1 MARNKRKGFS
11 IFKLLFFV
19 LIIACVVFL
28 VSALFGKDTGGSNTV
43 DNDTEDK
50 DFFTDYFS
58 GSGSTYSSNWKLS
71 SNVGK
76 LDTSVASGVRPKRT
90 TIYGNGADDVT
101 IMLFMCGSDLEAQ
114 ASMGL
119 YDLQEMARA
128 DVSDKVNMLVY
139 TGGTTK
145 WHVDISTQYNQVY
158 KVLGN
163 GQIDRLVDN
172 AGTGSMVD
180 PDTLVSFI
188 EWSVRNYPANRY
200 GLILW
205 DHGGG
210 SVSGYGY
217 DLKYPNLGSM
227 GLAKIDKALTE
238 AGVEFDFI
246 GFDACL
252 MANTETALML
262 AEHADYLIASEESEP
277 GIGWYYTDWLNA
289 LSRNTSIPTL
299 ELGKV
304 IADSFVSRCRRDTP
318 QQNATLSV
326 IDLAE
331 VQDILPAKL
340 SAFSRSTSSMINGSQ
355 YRTVANARG
364 SAQEFARQS
373 YVDLVDFID
382 MANNIGTEEAKDLCQ
397 SLMSC
402 IKYNNAT
409 MANSYGLSVYFP
421 YRSSKYVNTVLNTY
435 KNIDMNADYA
445 DVVRSFASYQTAG
458 QVSSG
463 GSHNAYQSFNSY
475 GSGYGNQ
482 TNSYDYYY
490 DQQSGTSTLFDLLDL
505 FMGGGYSTTDSYS
518 SYYADD
524 LVDLLFGRTV
534 DRNMVDYI
542 VENHFDADLT
552 WKNGKI
558 ALTEEQWSMIDDL
571 KLNVFVKDEDGY
583 IDLGRDNVFS
593 VGKDGSL
600 VADTEFYWLAASIDQ
615 ENWQVVPYYYM
626 YSVADGDKLTSYG
639 RIPVLLNDKYA
650 NLMVTID
657 NDGVATVSG
666 INYDYKEETDVV
678 AKSQVIKP
686 DEEEDVFIYDLMP
699 GDTIRFVCDHYDPD
713 GNFSDTYILGDEI
726 VVAEDLYLGDVG
738 INDYDLVATYQ
749 ITDIYGQSYWTTP
762 IER

>member
-28 VSALFGKDTGGSNTV
+28 VSALFGKDTGGNDTV
-43 DNDTEDK
+43 SNDTEDK

-435 KNIDMNADYA
+435 KNIDMNSDYA

-542 VENHFDADLT
+542 VGNHFDADLT

-657 NDGVATVSG
+657 NDGIATVSG

-686 DEEEDVFIYDLMP
+686 DEEDDVFIYDLMP
-699 GDTIRFVCDHYDPD
+699 GDTIKFVCDHYDPD

-738 INDYDLVATYQ
+738 IDDYDLVATYQ

>member
-1 MARNKRKGFS
+1 MARNKKKGFS

-19 LIIACVVFL
+19 LVIACVVFL
-28 VSALFGKDTGGSNTV
+28 VSTLFGKGSGGSSTV
-43 DNDTEDK
+43 DNDTEEK

-58 GSGSTYSSNWKLS
+58 GSGSTYSGSWKLT

-76 LDTSVASGVRPKRT
+76 LNTSVASGVRPKRT
-90 TIYGNGADDVT
+90 TIYGNGVDDVT
-101 IMLFMCGSDLEAQ
+101 ILLFMCGSDLEAQ

-128 DVSDKVNMLVY
+128 TMSDKVNMLVY
-139 TGGTTK
+139 TGGSTK
-145 WHVDISTQYNQVY
+145 WHVDISTQYNQIY

-180 PDTLVSFI
+180 PNTLLSFI
-188 EWSVRNYPANRY
+188 EWGVRNYPANRY

-227 GLAKIDKALTE
+227 GLAKIDQALTE

-304 IADSFVSRCRRDTP
+304 IADSFVSRCRKDTP

-331 VQDILPAKL
+331 VQDIIPAKL
-340 SAFSRSTSSMINGSQ
+340 SAFSKSTNSMINGSQ

-364 SAQEFARQS
+364 NAQEFARQS
-373 YVDLVDFID
+373 YVDLVDLID
-382 MANNIGTEEAKDLCQ
+382 MANNLGTDEAKDLIN
-397 SLMSC
+397 SLLSC

-409 MANSYGLSVYFP
+409 MSNSYGLSVYFP

-435 KNIDMNADYA
+435 KNIDMNKDYSE
-445 DVVRSFASYQTAG
+445 VVRNFASYQTAG

-482 TNSYDYYY
+482 SNSYDYYY
-490 DQQSGTSTLFDLLDL
+490 DQQSGVSTLFDLLDL
-505 FMGGGYSTTDSYS
+505 FMGGGYSSTDTYS

-524 LVDLLFGRTV
+524 LVDLLFGRNV
-534 DRNMVDYI
+534 DRSMVDYI

-552 WKNGKI
+552 WKKGKI
-558 ALTEEQWSMIDDL
+558 ALTEKQWSMIDDL
-571 KLNVFVKDEDGY
+571 KLNAFVKDEDGY
-583 IDLGRDNVFS
+583 IDLGVDNVFS
-593 VGKDGSL
+593 IDKDGSL
-600 VADTEFYWLAASIDQ
+600 LADKEYYWLAASIDN

-626 YSVADGDKLTSYG
+626 YSIADGDVLTSYG
-639 RIPVLLNDKYA
+639 RIPVLLNGKYA
-650 NLMVTID
+650 NLMVIID
-657 NDGVATVSG
+657 NDGVASISG
-666 INYDYKEETDVV
+666 INYDYKDETDVV
-678 AKSQVIKP
+678 AKSQVHKP
-686 DEEEDVFIYDLMP
+686 DEEEDVFIDSLMP
-699 GDTIRFVCDHYDPD
+699 GDTIEFVCNHYDLD
-713 GNFSDTYILGDEI
+713 GNFSDTYVLGNKMTIVDE
-726 VVAEDLYLGDVG
+726 LHLGDVK
-738 INDYDLVATYQ
+738 ISDDELVASYEFV
-749 ITDIYGQSYWTTP
+749 DIYGQSYWTTP
-762 IER
+762 VER